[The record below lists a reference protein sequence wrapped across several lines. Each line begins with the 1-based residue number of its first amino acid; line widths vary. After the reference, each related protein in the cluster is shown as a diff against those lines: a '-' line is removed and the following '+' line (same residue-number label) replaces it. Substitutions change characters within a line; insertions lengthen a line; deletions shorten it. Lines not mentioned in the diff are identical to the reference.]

1 MILLLSAGFV
11 LNSQVTAP
19 LPNPYSHSPTA
30 LRATPSA
37 TSDSHGMRHNRRSR
51 GIGGGF
57 ADGFGGGI
65 GFGGFINSV
74 AYESAVVEAPLPAKE
89 DKLKELIVSPTYQK
103 DKITPKM
110 IEIP

>member
-30 LRATPSA
+30 RRATPSE
-37 TSDSHGMRHNRRSR
+37 TSDSHGMRSNRRSR
-51 GIGGGF
+51 GF
-57 ADGFGGGI
+57 AGGFGGGI

-74 AYESAVVEAPLPAKE
+74 AYEIALVEAPLPAKE

>member
-51 GIGGGF
+51 GFVG
-57 ADGFGGGI
+57 GFGGGI

>member
-30 LRATPSA
+30 RRATPSA
-37 TSDSHGMRHNRRSR
+37 TSDPHGMRPNRRSR
-51 GIGGGF
+51 GF

-74 AYESAVVEAPLPAKE
+74 AYESSLVETTPPAKE

>member
-1 MILLLSAGFV
+1 MILLLSARFV

-19 LPNPYSHSPTA
+19 LPNPDSHSPTP
-30 LRATPSA
+30 LRASPGTK
-37 TSDSHGMRHNRRSR
+37 SDSHGMPPNRRSR
-51 GIGGGF
+51 GF
-57 ADGFGGGI
+57 ADGFGAGI
-65 GFGGFINSV
+65 NFGGFISSV
-74 AYESAVVEAPLPAKE
+74 AYQSHLVPALLPAKE